1 MMRNTRQLFKIFGL
15 LVCLT
20 TIILSTGC
28 GRWKGGSL
36 ADWETALKDG
46 DPMKRAEATVALG
59 TMGADG
65 IPGLTEALSDESPL
79 VRRKAAEALGNSGPE
94 AISAIDGLIA
104 LLRDQDL
111 GVQETA
117 AETLGA
123 IGPAAEK
130 ALPALQKALAG
141 AIQKREPGLKQK
153 IQKAIQLIQD
163 QSSA

>member
-1 MMRNTRQLFKIFGL
+1 MRNTKQLFKTFGI

-20 TIILSTGC
+20 TIVFSAGC
-28 GRWKGGSL
+28 GRWKGGSR
-36 ADWETALKDG
+36 ADWEAALKDK

-79 VRRKAAEALGNSGPE
+79 VRRKAAESLQSSGPE

-104 LLRDQDL
+104 LLQDQDL
-111 GVQETA
+111 GVQEAA

-123 IGPAAEK
+123 IGPAADK

-153 IQKAIQLIQD
+153 IQEAIQLIQN